1 MEICDSTR
9 TVTRVPGGKSETE
22 DGVWKGG
29 PPAVPGSLLGA
40 GSAFASPEFPAA
52 ALDPEFPFAALS
64 SKGSLR

>member
-9 TVTRVPGGKSETE
+9 TVTSVPGGKSGTE

-29 PPAVPGSLLGA
+29 PPAALGSPFEA